1 MTKEQLKQR
10 LELNSAMTQIAA
22 DYLRE
27 NACAI
32 EREMVESLC
41 HSCGLSETDAVY
53 TLFCIIAGLEL
64 DENPLHRRLA
74 DNISSRDSVVCPQLN
89 MKPTLICATSIFR
102 IRPRAAGRCAGKAI
116 SRLKS

>member
-64 DENPLHRRLA
+64 DENPLHHRLA
-74 DNISSRDSVVCPQLN
+74 DQYFKPGFRCLSAAEYEADAYLRNIHFPDTAQGAWTVR
-89 MKPTLICATSIFR
+89 
-102 IRPRAAGRCAGKAI
+102 
-116 SRLKS
+116 

>member
-41 HSCGLSETDAVY
+41 HS
-53 TLFCIIAGLEL
+53 
-64 DENPLHRRLA
+64 RRLSA
-74 DNISSRDSVVCPQLN
+74 QHPFSGYGP
-89 MKPTLICATSIFR
+89 
-102 IRPRAAGRCAGKAI
+102 GRLDGALGKLSAV
-116 SRLKS
+116 